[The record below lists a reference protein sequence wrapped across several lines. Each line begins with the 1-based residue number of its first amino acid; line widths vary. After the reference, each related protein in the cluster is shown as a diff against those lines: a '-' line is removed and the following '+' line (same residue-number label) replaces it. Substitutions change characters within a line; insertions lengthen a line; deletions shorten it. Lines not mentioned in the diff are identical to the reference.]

1 MILLTFVCCKSSLN
15 QVELFGSGHFI
26 QDDSSPSKSKGANE
40 RNCVTNSKPIHD
52 KFVSTPTSVSSYQE
66 HHDVPRE
73 SFTKADSS
81 ELSLKAFTFASA
93 NGFCLQQRSINPI
106 AIQIFAW
113 DFCSALDGSEQ
124 YVVGQGGIAT
134 TTVNRPR
141 YIAVICLALAL
152 QECILKKRD
161 EPNVRNDAFIGA
173 EVDIISRVGK
183 KIKVRCDKI
192 PSKLESNEI

>member
-1 MILLTFVCCKSSLN
+1 MILLTIVCCKSSLN

-26 QDDSSPSKSKGANE
+26 QDDSSPSKSKGVNE

-113 DFCSALDGSEQ
+113 DYCSDLDGSEQ
-124 YVVGQGGIAT
+124 NVVVQGR
-134 TTVNRPR
+134 TVTMIVKRHR
-141 YIAVICLALAL
+141 HIAVVCLVIPL
-152 QECILKKRD
+152 QECILNKRD
-161 EPNVRNDAFIGA
+161 KPSVRTDIYIAA
-173 EVDIISRVGK
+173 EVDIISKVIRK
-183 KIKVRCDKI
+183 LKVRCHK
-192 PSKLESNEI
+192 SQT